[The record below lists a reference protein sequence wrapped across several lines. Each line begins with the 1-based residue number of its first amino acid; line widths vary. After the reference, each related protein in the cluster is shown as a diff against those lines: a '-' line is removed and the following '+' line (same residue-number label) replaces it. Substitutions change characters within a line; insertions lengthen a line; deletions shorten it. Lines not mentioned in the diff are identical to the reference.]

1 VAQALGNNAKNN
13 SEFGVVIELG
23 KSQLNLNKNW
33 VSYVKRQANR
43 VAHDLA
49 HTTRFTV
56 SFQVYNY
63 YPPYIKTTIMNE
75 ILNMLVSK
83 KKKPCI
89 LRVRD

>member
-1 VAQALGNNAKNN
+1 MPKNN

-33 VSYVKRQANR
+33 VRYVKRQANR

-56 SFQVYNY
+56 SF
-63 YPPYIKTTIMNE
+63 
-75 ILNMLVSK
+75 
-83 KKKPCI
+83 
-89 LRVRD
+89 